1 MNTHLDLDELT
12 RRTRRREF
20 DDGLM
25 DFLIGGFILIG
36 CLIVAFIYSTS
47 GMQWYAYYIIRH
59 RELAIIGLI
68 TLIPIY
74 VLIIEGA
81 KRLIGRIRRT
91 TFWRDSGFVT
101 PLRLQVSWPIN
112 LLATAILLGVVIV
125 SAALMY
131 RGVIGPEALLRSV
144 VSGTG
149 MATGVVYFGM
159 GVSLRLRRYQ
169 VVGTVCGLFSA
180 GILLSSVSFAMSWVV
195 FGIIWGLVLFIS
207 GFWALRLS
215 ILSFNAADHE

>member
-25 DFLIGGFILIG
+25 DFVIGGFILVG
-36 CLIVAFIYSTS
+36 GLFVAFLYSAS
-47 GMQWYAYYIIRH
+47 GMQWYVNSIIRH
-59 RELAIIGLI
+59 RDLTIIGLWS
-68 TLIPIY
+68 LIPIMF
-74 VLIIEGA
+74 LIIVGA

-112 LLATAILLGVVIV
+112 LLATAILLGGVVV

-131 RGVIGPEALLRSV
+131 RGVIGPEAVLRSL

-149 MATGVVYFGM
+149 IGTGVVYFGM
-159 GVSLRLRRYQ
+159 GIYLRLRRYQ
-169 VVGTVCGLFSA
+169 VVGIVGGLFSA
-180 GILLSSVSFAMSWVV
+180 GILLTSVSFAMSWIWLGMLWGTV
-195 FGIIWGLVLFIS
+195 FLIS
-207 GFWALRLS
+207 GSWALRLA
-215 ILSFNAADHE
+215 ILSFKAADHG

>member
-1 MNTHLDLDELT
+1 MNTDLDLDELT

-20 DDGLM
+20 DDGLI

-36 CLIVAFIYSTS
+36 CLIVAFIYSAS
-47 GMQWYAYYIIRH
+47 GMQWWANYIIRH

-81 KRLIGRIRRT
+81 KRLISRIRRT

-112 LLATAILLGVVIV
+112 LLATVILLGVVIV

-131 RGVIGPEALLRSV
+131 MGVIGPEALLRSV

-149 MATGVVYFGM
+149 IATGVVYFGM

-169 VVGTVCGLFSA
+169 VVGIVGGLFSA
-180 GILLSSVSFAMSWVV
+180 GILLSSVSFAMSWALL
-195 FGIIWGLVLFIS
+195 GIIWGLVLFIS

-215 ILSFNAADHE
+215 ILSFNAAGHE

>member
-1 MNTHLDLDELT
+1 MNTDLDLDELT

-25 DFLIGGFILIG
+25 DFLIGGFILVG
-36 CLIVAFIYSTS
+36 CLIVAFIYSAS
-47 GMQWYAYYIIRH
+47 GMEWYVNYIIRH

-81 KRLIGRIRRT
+81 KRLISRIRRT

-131 RGVIGPEALLRSV
+131 RGVIGPEVLLRSV

-169 VVGTVCGLFSA
+169 VVGIVGGLFSA
-180 GILLSSVSFAMSWVV
+180 GILLSSVSFAMSWALL
-195 FGIIWGLVLFIS
+195 GIIWGLVLFIS